1 MAARRKSNTSK
12 LLLFPRLPQTV
23 FWPAVTPRTS
33 PAVKPVA
40 AGRVTEVTGF
50 GTNPGELR
58 MFVYTPAKRLRAGAP
73 LIVVL
78 HGCGQYAESFARNAG
93 WLALAEHCGAALL
106 LPEQRATNNQ
116 GRCFNWYRPGD
127 AGRGSGEAMSVRQ
140 MVRAAIKRFG
150 SNPRQVFVVG
160 LSAGGALA
168 AALLAAY
175 PTVFSAGAVVAGMPV
190 GAAHGTAA
198 AMLRMHHASRFN
210 SRIGLANDVRRAAPP
225 SQSRKW
231 PRLAIWHGGQDRVID
246 PANGEVLAA
255 QWSELH
261 GYGETPS
268 IDEVSATGIRR
279 RIWGTAKRPVVEFW
293 TIPEM
298 GHGFPIDA
306 SLPGGG
312 HNGFGIVNAGIP
324 AARHI
329 AKFWGMVIV

>member
-1 MAARRKSNTSK
+1 MPARRKSSTTK
-12 LLLFPRLPQTV
+12 LLRAV
-23 FWPAVTPRTS
+23 FWPAVASRTRA
-33 PAVKPVA
+33 AVKPATA

-58 MFVYTPAKRLRAGAP
+58 MFVYAAKRLRAGAP

-93 WLALAEHCGAALL
+93 WIALAEHCGAALL
-106 LPEQRATNNQ
+106 LPEQVTQNNN

-127 AGRGSGEAMSVRQ
+127 VRRGSGEAMSVRQ
-140 MVRAAIKRFG
+140 MVRTAIKRFG

-175 PTVFSAGAVVAGMPV
+175 PAVFSAGAVVAGMPV
-190 GAAHGTAA
+190 DAAHSTAA
-198 AMLRMHHASRFN
+198 AMLRMHHASRFS
-210 SRIGLANDVRRAAPP
+210 SRVALADDVRRAAPA
-225 SQSRKW
+225 SQNRKW
-231 PRLAIWHGGQDRVID
+231 PRLSIWHGGHDRVID
-246 PANGEVLAA
+246 PANGEALAA

-261 GYGETPS
+261 GYGETPN
-268 IDEVSATGIRR
+268 IDDVSATGIRR

-298 GHGFPIDA
+298 GHGFPIDS

-312 HNGFGIVNAGIP
+312 ARGFGIADAGIP

-329 AKFWGMVIV
+329 AKFWGIGD